1 MMRMELGVG
10 VEDGRFV
17 ALRIAVSLV
26 GLENDGWFKFAA
38 KSWRVGSLLG
48 R

>member
-10 VEDGRFV
+10 VEDGHFV

-26 GLENDGWFKFAA
+26 GLEDDGCFKFAA
-38 KSWRVGSLLG
+38 
-48 R
+48 